1 MSDERFYSEDTFE
14 DKHSGNPEDAGQH
27 DAGQDRTQEIQD
39 QTKDTAQNTP
49 HYSKGGYFYSTTNLN
64 DSGNNSSYES
74 DGSISNSSYENGSY
88 NSYSSYEG
96 ASGTSYTGAAAGGT
110 PYTEAAGSSTSY
122 TGAAGSSTS
131 YTGAAAG
138 SSSHDKAESATASTG
153 NGRYYSYNRT
163 GTDSGAPSGNNNNR
177 GGDYRRRR
185 SRRGGGRLAVVLA
198 VILVFVIGASVGALA
213 SGRLSGASLQGGN
226 SSAQSRNEAAVN
238 ETEKESEKKAEN
250 AGSSLQSGQT
260 SGGGTISTVKEA
272 MGQSS
277 LADTTVADVAE
288 QVMPAIVSVY
298 NKYTEES
305 QFFGRTYTQ
314 EGESAGSGII
324 IEETA
329 DELLIV
335 TNNHVVEGADSL
347 SVQFI
352 DETNC
357 EASLKGTDASS
368 DLAVIAVSLDSL
380 TEGTKSNIAIAELG
394 DSDSLR
400 IGEHAIAIGNAL
412 GYGQSLT
419 VGYISALNRE
429 ITSED
434 GITGTFIQTDAAINP
449 GNSGGA
455 LLNSKGQV
463 IGINSNK
470 IGGSAVEG
478 MGFAIPISK
487 AIPIIDG
494 LKTQESRTKVAE
506 EEQGVLGIYGIS
518 VTSDVASA
526 YGLQVGAYIEEIIEG
541 TGAADSDLQQGDII
555 TAINGQ
561 TITGMEDLQNQLAY
575 YTAGEEVTLTV
586 QHPMEGGEYEEREIK
601 LTLSKKSDVSSS
613 SGDGRQGAGQRQ
625 QPSEEDDYGLFS
637 FPFGF

>member
-1 MSDERFYSEDTFE
+1 MADEKFNFDNTSEE
-14 DKHSGNPEDAGQH
+14 NHSETPAGSQEH
-27 DAGQDRTQEIQD
+27 DLQQ
-39 QTKDTAQNTP
+39 DTAAETG
-49 HYSKGGYFYSTTNLN
+49 HY
-64 DSGNNSSYES
+64 DS
-74 DGSISNSSYENGSY
+74 
-88 NSYSSYEG
+88 
-96 ASGTSYTGAAAGGT
+96 
-110 PYTEAAGSSTSY
+110 
-122 TGAAGSSTS
+122 
-131 YTGAAAG
+131 
-138 SSSHDKAESATASTG
+138 
-153 NGRYYSYNRT
+153 GRYYSYNNTYNDT
-163 GTDSGAPSGNNNNR
+163 GSQDTEYGT
-177 GGDYRRRR
+177 YRPVSPVSESPQKDKRKKKQ
-185 SRRGGGRLAVVLA
+185 GPLAVALA
-198 VILVFVIGASVGALA
+198 VILVFVIGAGAGAMA
-213 SGRLSGASLQGGN
+213 SGRASTASLSRSS
-226 SSAQSRNEAAVN
+226 SSAQSRVESSVSEN
-238 ETEKESEKKAEN
+238 EKEDADSAS
-250 AGSSLQSGQT
+250 ADSSSGIGSA
-260 SGGGTISTVKEA
+260 GTIPTVKDA

-277 LADTTVADVAE
+277 LEDTTVADVAE
-288 QVMPAIVSVY
+288 NVMPAIVSVY
-298 NKYTEES
+298 NKFTEES
-305 QFFGRTYTQ
+305 EFFGRTYTQ

-324 IEETA
+324 IEENGS
-329 DELLIV
+329 ELLIV

-352 DETNC
+352 DESNC

-368 DLAVIAVSLDSL
+368 DLAVIAVSLDALSQ
-380 TEGTKSNIAIAELG
+380 ETKEKIAIAELG

-455 LLNSKGQV
+455 LLNSIGQV

-494 LKTQESRTKVAE
+494 LKTQESKTKVAE

-526 YGLQVGAYIEEIIEG
+526 YGLPVGAYVEEIIEG
-541 TGAADSDLQQGDII
+541 SGAAQSDLKQGDIV

-575 YTAGEEVTLTV
+575 YSAGEEVTLTV

-601 LTLSKKSDVSSS
+601 VTLTRKLDVSSS
-613 SGDGRQGAGQRQ
+613 SEGNGGQQRRGQ
-625 QPSEEDDYGLFS
+625 ESWPSQEEDESNIFS

>member
-14 DKHSGNPEDAGQH
+14 DRQTVNPADSEQYD
-27 DAGQDRTQEIQD
+27 TSQD
-39 QTKDTAQNTP
+39 QTQETEQ
-49 HYSKGGYFYSTTNLN
+49 SSSSFSGGGYSYNKN
-64 DSGNNSSYES
+64 QRDDSGHFT
-74 DGSISNSSYENGSY
+74 G
-88 NSYSSYEG
+88 YSSD
-96 ASGTSYTGAAAGGT
+96 S
-110 PYTEAAGSSTSY
+110 GSSF
-122 TGAAGSSTS
+122 G
-131 YTGAAAG
+131 
-138 SSSHDKAESATASTG
+138 TG
-153 NGRYYSYNRT
+153 NGGYSSASGSSFSTENSAGNSAGTDSSNGSGRYYTYNRT
-163 GTDSGAPSGNNNNR
+163 GTGGSAPSGSSF
-177 GGDYRRRR
+177 GSD
-185 SRRGGGRLAVVLA
+185 RRGNKNSKGRSRLAVVLA
-198 VILVFVIGASVGALA
+198 VILVFVIGAGAGALA
-213 SGRLSGASLQGGN
+213 SGRSASANLPGR
-226 SSAQSRNEAAVN
+226 SPSAQSQTEGSVQG
-238 ETEKESEKKAEN
+238 TEKETGKETDSSSTQSET
-250 AGSSLQSGQT
+250 G
-260 SGGGTISTVKEA
+260 SGGGTISTVREA
-272 MGQSS
+272 MGESS
-277 LADTTVADVAE
+277 LADTSVADVAE
-288 QVMPAIVSVY
+288 KVMPAIVSVY
-298 NKYTEES
+298 NKFTEES
-305 QFFGRTYTQ
+305 EFFGRKYTQ

-352 DETNC
+352 DEENC

-368 DLAVIAVSLDSL
+368 DLAVIAVALDSL
-380 TEGTKSNIAIAELG
+380 SKETKEKIAIAELG
-394 DSDSLR
+394 DSDALR

-455 LLNSKGQV
+455 LLNSRGQV

-470 IGGSAVEG
+470 IGGSTVEG

-487 AIPIIDG
+487 AIPIIDS

-506 EEQGVLGIYGIS
+506 EEQGVLGIYGIT

-526 YGLQVGAYIEEIIEG
+526 YGLPVGAYIEEIIEG
-541 TGAADSDLQQGDII
+541 TGAEESDLQQGDII

-561 TITGMEDLQNQLAY
+561 SITGMEDLQNQLAY
-575 YTAGEEVTLTV
+575 YSVGEEVTLTV
-586 QHPMEGGEYEEREIK
+586 QHPMEGGNYEEREVK
-601 LTLSKKSDVSSS
+601 LTLSRRSDVSSS
-613 SGDGRQGAGQRQ
+613 SGSGRNQPGFGQQ
-625 QPSEEDDYGLFS
+625 TPPSEEDDSGFFS

>member
-1 MSDERFYSEDTFE
+1 MSDERFNFDTPSEENYSE
-14 DKHSGNPEDAGQH
+14 
-27 DAGQDRTQEIQD
+27 
-39 QTKDTAQNTP
+39 TP
-49 HYSKGGYFYSTTNLN
+49 
-64 DSGNNSSYES
+64 
-74 DGSISNSSYENGSY
+74 
-88 NSYSSYEG
+88 
-96 ASGTSYTGAAAGGT
+96 
-110 PYTEAAGSSTSY
+110 AGSQEQDLQQEKAAE
-122 TGAAGSSTS
+122 TGYYDS
-131 YTGAAAG
+131 
-138 SSSHDKAESATASTG
+138 
-153 NGRYYSYNRT
+153 GRYYSYNNT
-163 GTDSGAPSGNNNNR
+163 GTHDAEYGTHDTEYGTRDTEYGTYKSASSVSEPPRKDKRKKKHGP
-177 GGDYRRRR
+177 
-185 SRRGGGRLAVVLA
+185 LAVALA
-198 VILVFVIGASVGALA
+198 VILVFVIGAGAGAMA
-213 SGRLSGASLQGGN
+213 SGRASTASVSKSS
-226 SSAQSRNEAAVN
+226 SSAQSQVESSVS
-238 ETEKESEKKAEN
+238 ETEKEDTDSSSADSSSGI
-250 AGSSLQSGQT
+250 GSA
-260 SGGGTISTVKEA
+260 GTIPTVKDTLGEN
-272 MGQSS
+272 S
-277 LADTTVADVAE
+277 LEDTTVADVAE
-288 QVMPAIVSVY
+288 KVMPAIVSVY
-298 NKYTEES
+298 NKFTEES
-305 QFFGRTYTQ
+305 EFFGRTYTQ

-324 IEETA
+324 IEETGS
-329 DELLIV
+329 ELLIV

-352 DETNC
+352 DESNC

-368 DLAVIAVSLDSL
+368 DLAVIAVSLDALSQ
-380 TEGTKSNIAIAELG
+380 ETKEKIAIAELG
-394 DSDSLR
+394 DSNSLR

-470 IGGSAVEG
+470 IGGNAIEG

-494 LKTQESRTKVAE
+494 LKTQESKTKVAE

-526 YGLQVGAYIEEIIEG
+526 YGLPVGAYVEEIIEG
-541 TGAADSDLQQGDII
+541 SGAAQSDLKQGDII
-555 TAINGQ
+555 SAINGQ

-575 YTAGEEVTLTV
+575 YSAGEEVTLTV

-601 LTLSKKSDVSSS
+601 VTLTKRQDVSSS
-613 SGDGRQGAGQRQ
+613 SEGSGSQQRPGRGT
-625 QPSEEDDYGLFS
+625 QPSQGQDESDIFS